1 MVLGKLSGMRCCLA
15 DPVWAHVGPTHG
27 LTLGRWWAHWELRA
41 ELLAP
46 VLGLGLLYGLGWW
59 RLRRKGAGEAASA
72 WRLTAYLLGLGL
84 ILVALLS
91 GIDALGEQLFLMHM
105 VQHLLLMMLAAPL
118 LLLANPLPVL
128 VWGLPTRLRRSATRP
143 LRRGALPRRLL
154 AAVATPQASL
164 LAYIGLFWLWHVPAA
179 YDAALTRPLVHDL
192 EHLSFFGTAMLFWW
206 HVVGAAP
213 RLHGALTGSRRLVML
228 LVAFAF
234 NEILAVAIS
243 FASAPIYPYY
253 AAQARGQGISVMDDQ
268 MIGGAIMWIPGGMMY
283 GLAAVLLI
291 ASMLDQ
297 ESRAARATEPP
308 TVDASATAR
317 V

>member
-1 MVLGKLSGMRCCLA
+1 MAFGSLNRTLDGLSEPVL
-15 DPVWAHVGPTHG
+15 AHVGTSHG
-27 LTLGRWWAHWELRA
+27 LTLARWWAHWELRP
-41 ELLAP
+41 ELLVP

-59 RLRRKGAGEAASA
+59 RLRRRSGADAVSA
-72 WRLTAYLLGLGL
+72 WRLTAYGLGLGL

-105 VQHLLLMMLAAPL
+105 VQHLLLMMGAAPL

-128 VWGLPTRLRRSATRP
+128 VWGLPARLRRAATRP
-143 LRRGALPRRLL
+143 LRRGAAPRRLL
-154 AAVATPQASL
+154 AALATPQVSL
-164 LAYIGLFWLWHVPAA
+164 VAYIGLFWLWHVPAA
-179 YDAALTRPLVHDL
+179 YDAALTQPLVHDL
-192 EHLSFFGTAMLFWW
+192 EHVSFFGTAMLFWW

-213 RLHGALTGSRRLVML
+213 RLHGAVTVSRRLVML

-243 FASAPIYPYY
+243 FAAAPIYPYY
-253 AAQARGQGISVMDDQ
+253 AAQARSQGISVMDDQ

-283 GLAAVLLI
+283 GLAAILLI
-291 ASMLDQ
+291 AGMLDR
-297 ESRAARATEPP
+297 ESRAARAIAPP
-308 TVDASATAR
+308 TVDASAVAR